1 LALQSGWVIVG
12 EFAGVFQRDGAG
24 VNPSAI
30 ERLNRSLSGVAK
42 SRDWRGGHVA
52 MMHRPL
58 RQSEVADSIFLP
70 SELRSGTVV
79 ATDARLDEPG
89 EVAASLGLGG
99 ERRLGDAAL
108 VAAACERWGAG
119 AALRLNGSF
128 AFALWDEKERRLT
141 LARDAL
147 GTRSLFYVEHPR
159 YILFASTLQSLL
171 ALPETPRDL
180 DELVLAQYMT
190 IDIKD
195 NERTVYRHI
204 RRVPPGGMVI
214 FDSKRSRTER
224 YWTIDNIKPV
234 RFRAD
239 SDYVEAGRE
248 LLDRAVASRLPR
260 TGRLATML
268 SGGLDSSGVTATV
281 ARMLGNQRFS
291 AFNRA
296 PGAPHPYQ
304 IMDERALAAEVAAR
318 YPNIDLVVIDDDRDS
333 RRGIEPE
340 IDAAEMCVPRIGGL
354 YATWFE
360 SLMLAAEDAGT
371 DVLFSGGCGNITLS
385 WEGRPNFGGDLR
397 SGRWA
402 SAWEGAL
409 CTAKQQGRPV
419 GAFLAGHFLR
429 PLMPRSLMRWRNR
442 RAAGDLVPWATYSL
456 ISEDFLDSLD
466 YEQRARE
473 SGHDIPFQPR
483 MPFRERRLGTLQ
495 GQVNRDLSNAARRKR
510 RLEARDPYADRRMV
524 EFALGIPQ
532 EQYWHAGEDRWL
544 ARRVLADR
552 LPASL
557 IQERRRGKQF
567 PEWYTILSR
576 HRDGMAA
583 AIERI
588 ERSPFASRVVD
599 VPRMKQLL
607 DTWPKDAEAAKDCKQ
622 IYGRAL
628 YRGIAM
634 GGFLRWHEGGNG

>member
-1 LALQSGWVIVG
+1 MG
-12 EFAGVFQRDGAG
+12 EFAGVFRRDGNGIDPAVVDRLTGSLAG
-24 VNPSAI
+24 VGKP
-30 ERLNRSLSGVAK
+30 RV
-42 SRDWRGGHVA
+42 WRGDA
-52 MMHRPL
+52 AAITHRPL
-58 RQSEVADSIFLP
+58 RQSDIADTIFLP
-70 SELRSGTVV
+70 AELASGAVV

-89 EVAASLGLGG
+89 EVAVSLGLGG
-99 ERRLGDAAL
+99 EGRSGDAAL

-190 IDIKD
+190 IDRND
-195 NERTVYRHI
+195 HEQTLYRHI

-214 FDSKRSRTER
+214 FDSVRSRTAL

-239 SDYVEAGRE
+239 TDYVEAGRE

-318 YPNIDLVVIDDDRDS
+318 YPNIDLVVIDDDRDPA
-333 RRGIEPE
+333 RGIEPE
-340 IDAAEMCVPRIGGL
+340 IDAAEMCAPRIGGL

-360 SLMLAAEDAGT
+360 PLILAAEDAGT
-371 DVLFSGGCGNITLS
+371 DVLLSGGCGNITLS

-402 SAWEGAL
+402 SAWQGAL
-409 CTAKQQGRPV
+409 RTANQQGRPV
-419 GAFLAGHFLR
+419 GSFLAGHFVG

-442 RAAGDLVPWATYSL
+442 RAAGDLAPWAVYSL
-456 ISEDFLDSLD
+456 ISEDFLDHLD

-483 MPFRERRLGTLQ
+483 KTFRERRL
-495 GQVNRDLSNAARRKR
+495 
-510 RLEARDPYADRRMV
+510 
-524 EFALGIPQ
+524 EFSAGSGKSRF
-532 EQYWHAGEDRWL
+532 EQWR
-544 ARRVLADR
+544 
-552 LPASL
+552 P
-557 IQERRRGKQF
+557 
-567 PEWYTILSR
+567 P
-576 HRDGMAA
+576 
-583 AIERI
+583 
-588 ERSPFASRVVD
+588 
-599 VPRMKQLL
+599 
-607 DTWPKDAEAAKDCKQ
+607 
-622 IYGRAL
+622 
-628 YRGIAM
+628 
-634 GGFLRWHEGGNG
+634 